1 MTITYLNA
9 TSTDNTNSKQ
19 VLRSD
24 VALGT
29 QALRSTTNIQGDEP
43 VSQKVLQDGLDYADD
58 QTNFKSNK
66 AQILHYPSAPSGYN
80 AGGDPTFGDGKI
92 DQAIDVSADQEAG
105 AAGEFVYARPSGQ
118 TLADYDSLSS

>member
-9 TSTDNTNSKQ
+9 DNSDNTNDANITKI
-19 VLRSD
+19 D

-29 QALRSTTNIQGDEP
+29 QSLRSTTEFQGEKD
-43 VSQKVLQDGLDYADD
+43 SAQKVLQDGLDYADD

-66 AQILHYPSAPSGYN
+66 AQTLHYPSVPSGYN

-105 AAGEFVYARPSGQ
+105 ATGEFVYARPSGAQ
-118 TLADYDSLSS
+118 QADYGSLTS